1 MEVITMLN
9 EKRVVDKVEVI
20 LNKFIQVREC
30 VIIEKNGVEMARN
43 YHRVSFNPL
52 NNILDLPKEAQN
64 IAKVVWTEEVKKAYK
79 EELEKNA
86 LLIKNNQTNQ
96 TVV

>member
-1 MEVITMLN
+1 MLN

-30 VIIEKNGVEMARN
+30 VIVEKNGVEMART
-43 YHRVSFNPL
+43 YHRFSFNPL

>member
-1 MEVITMLN
+1 MLN